1 MATKRGAGAGGTRKR
16 AASKRATSKRATSK
30 RAGSKR
36 ASTKSAA
43 KRGTAKRG
51 AAKRGT
57 AKRGTA
63 KRASAKRELI
73 EPQRGDKRYVRRGAR
88 GKFTESQDD
97 VGRSLSQDVKKRA
110 RRTVSAGRGDEGDQQ
125 RGSGTKSAARKT
137 AANKSSRR

>member
-1 MATKRGAGAGGTRKR
+1 LRIAAPTHQELRMATKRGAGAGGAR
-16 AASKRATSKRATSK
+16 KRATSK
-30 RAGSKR
+30 RAGTKR
-36 ASTKSAA
+36 ASTKRA
-43 KRGTAKRG
+43 GTKS

-73 EPQRGDKRYVRRGAR
+73 EPQRGDKRYVRRSAR

-110 RRTVSAGRGDEGDQQ
+110 KRTVPAGRGDEGDQQ
-125 RGSGTKSAARKT
+125 RRSGTKSGARKS
-137 AANKSSRR
+137 AAKKSSRR